1 MADSK
6 PLFDYLDKKQQVRGI
21 AACTNTNGSRQ
32 PLCNAPSLVH
42 ESIGAQAN
50 VRLEKPPS
58 RSAEDKLRDLIAQDH
73 GAMPART
80 HSLAHAHSPSP
91 FTVHR
96 SPFTV
101 HRVFSRAA
109 MFGGG
114 QKAKFTP
121 EEKVQAEK
129 YERMLQV
136 TAR

>member
-1 MADSK
+1 VADSK
-6 PLFDYLDKKQQVRGI
+6 PLFDYLDKKQQVRAI

-96 SPFTV
+96 SPCLFARSNV
-101 HRVFSRAA
+101 RRRPKGEVYSRGKGA
-109 MFGGG
+109 GR
-114 QKAKFTP
+114 
-121 EEKVQAEK
+121 EV
-129 YERMLQV
+129 
-136 TAR
+136 

>member
-1 MADSK
+1 M
-6 PLFDYLDKKQQVRGI
+6 
-21 AACTNTNGSRQ
+21 
-32 PLCNAPSLVH
+32 
-42 ESIGAQAN
+42 
-50 VRLEKPPS
+50 EKPPS

-73 GAMPART
+73 GAMPAHT
-80 HSLAHAHSPSP
+80 HVLLGHAHSPSP

-96 SPFTV
+96 L
-101 HRVFSRAA
+101 FSRAA

>member
-1 MADSK
+1 M
-6 PLFDYLDKKQQVRGI
+6 
-21 AACTNTNGSRQ
+21 
-32 PLCNAPSLVH
+32 
-42 ESIGAQAN
+42 
-50 VRLEKPPS
+50 RLEKPPS

-91 FTVHR
+91 FT
-96 SPFTV
+96 FTV